1 MRNWLM
7 LIGGA
12 VIGAVGL
19 NGFIV
24 TNHLA
29 EGGVGGIS
37 ILIHY
42 FTAIPVGVLYAV
54 LNIPLLIL
62 GWTQIG
68 RAFTLKT
75 VAGIAL
81 LSAAL
86 TLTAVVQFP
95 MDDLLL
101 ASLYGG
107 VVYGLGLGLM
117 IRSGGSSGGFDI
129 IAVFLKRRF
138 GFSIGETFLV
148 LDAIVLTAAGLLLGA
163 NTAMYALV
171 ITFITG
177 RVVDYVQEGPNR
189 AKAAFVI
196 TAESRKVADTIMGQ
210 FERGV
215 TFLEGEGAYT
225 GTQRQVLMT
234 VLNRRELTQL
244 KDLVHEIDPGAFVII
259 SDVAEVL
266 GEGFTQPARKADG

>member
-1 MRNWLM
+1 MRNWLL

-12 VIGAVGL
+12 IIGAIGV

-24 TNHLA
+24 ANHLA

-42 FTAIPVGVLYAV
+42 FTDLPVGVLYAV
-54 LNIPLLIL
+54 LNIPLLAL
-62 GWTQIG
+62 GWAQIG
-68 RAFTLKT
+68 RAFALKT

-81 LSAAL
+81 LSVAL
-86 TLTAVVQFP
+86 TVTAPLQFL

-107 VVYGLGLGLM
+107 VVYGIGLGLM

-148 LDAIVLTAAGLLLGA
+148 LDAIVLAAAGFLLGA
-163 NTAMYALV
+163 STAMYALV
-171 ITFITG
+171 ITFIGG
-177 RVVDYVQEGPNR
+177 RIVDYVQEGPNR
-189 AKAAFVI
+189 AKAALII
-196 TAESRKVADTIMGQ
+196 TAESRAVADVIMRQ

-215 TFLEGEGAYT
+215 TFLEGKGGYT
-225 GTQRQVLMT
+225 GTQREVLMT

-244 KDLVHEIDPGAFVII
+244 KDLVHDVDPAAFVII

-266 GEGFTQPARKADG
+266 GEGFTQPQRKPGG